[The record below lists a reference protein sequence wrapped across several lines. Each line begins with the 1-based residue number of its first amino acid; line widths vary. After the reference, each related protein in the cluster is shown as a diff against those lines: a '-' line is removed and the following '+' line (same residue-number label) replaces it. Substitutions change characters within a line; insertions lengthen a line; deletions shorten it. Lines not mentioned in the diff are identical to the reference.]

1 MLQSIRKGIKK
12 NFYLKNIH
20 KYEHSNQNLG
30 NFDLSIHKIN

>member
-1 MLQSIRKGIKK
+1 MLQSIRKGI
-12 NFYLKNIH
+12 NIH